1 MQSSPTTYT
10 IRYAVGQKQS
20 GLFLM
25 MSLPFDRDEY
35 LDIGDLVMKVPD
47 GDKTKFLAAHRMLH
61 PHPERVRDMQFQSE
75 RFLDARDLV
84 QVRYEMLRRHLV
96 GGQSVTKV
104 TQAFGVSR
112 QMFYNLL
119 KTFRKKGLYGL
130 LPRKRGPP
138 SPHLRE
144 AFVITAIASEQK
156 KIPERSISKRLMDV
170 QKKHGLRIHAQTR
183 EYRHTRHRK
192 SPA

>member
-1 MQSSPTTYT
+1 
-10 IRYAVGQKQS
+10 
-20 GLFLM
+20 M
-25 MSLPFDRDEY
+25 MSLPFDIDEN

-47 GDKTKFLAAHRMLH
+47 GDKTKFLAAHRLLH
-61 PHPERVRDMQFQSE
+61 PHPERVRDTQFQSE
-75 RFLDARDLV
+75 RFLDVRDLV

-96 GGQSVTKV
+96 GGESVTKV
-104 TQAFGVSR
+104 TQAFGISR

-138 SPHLRE
+138 GPHLRE

-156 KIPERSISKRLMDV
+156 KIPERSLSKRLMDAE
-170 QKKHGLRIHAQTR
+170 KKHGLRIHGQTR
-183 EYRHTRHRK
+183 EYGHARHK
-192 SPA
+192 KNPA